1 MVFPSEEELDGLIL
15 GPDSVA
21 WRVTSDLRLNLAMLY
36 PLLLQVAHPTVNAG
50 VTDHSDFEHRPWDRL
65 LRTMDYVS
73 LLVYGGR
80 DAASAG
86 RRLRALHR
94 HFKGTTPEG
103 TRYSALEPSA
113 YAWVHATLIA
123 TYVHATARFGTRLT
137 TDETSRFYTEYRGLG
152 RLIGVRERDLP
163 QTWPGFQTYF
173 RRTARTKL
181 EPTPSVRRVL
191 TTIHDVGAPPTPI
204 SGPLW
209 PILRFPASRVVTLGG
224 IGLLD
229 PIVRRHLDIGWNA
242 LDEAQFR
249 ALGAFTKRLGPLMPA
264 SLKVTA
270 PGTYGGAAPRSR
282 AVRSERPHN
291 APGYIPAN
299 ADPRCRQRP

>member
-15 GPDSVA
+15 GPESVA
-21 WRVTSDLRLNLAMLY
+21 WRVTSDLRLNLAVLY
-36 PLLLQVAHPTVNAG
+36 PLLLQVAHPTVDAG

-80 DAASAG
+80 EAAVAG
-86 RRLRALHR
+86 RHLRDLHKR
-94 HFKGTTPEG
+94 FKGTKPDG
-103 TRYSALEPSA
+103 TRYSALEPRA

-123 TYVHATARFGTRLT
+123 TYVHGTGRFGTPLT
-137 TDETSRFYTEYRGLG
+137 TADTHRFYAEYRGLG

-163 QTWPGFQTYF
+163 PTWPQFQTYF
-173 RRTARTKL
+173 RRTARTTL
-181 EPTPSVRRVL
+181 EPTASVRRVL
-191 TTIHDVGAPPTPI
+191 TTIQHVTAPPTPI

-209 PILRFPASRVVTLGG
+209 PMLRLPASRVITLGG

-229 PIVRRHLDIGWNA
+229 PVVRRRLDIGWSS

-249 ALGAFTKRLGPLMPA
+249 ILSAFTKRLGPLMPT
-264 SLKVTA
+264 SLKVTG
-270 PGTYGGAAPRSR
+270 PGHLRWRSAEIADGPLGRAA
-282 AVRSERPHN
+282 
-291 APGYIPAN
+291 
-299 ADPRCRQRP
+299 